1 MTAAPTARPRGKANR
16 ILVGVWTLAL
26 LPVTAF
32 LFLISV
38 FSVSPTVCPETGG
51 SYLCRY
57 PSASAWTLGGI
68 ALVLILGIGL
78 AVAGVAA
85 ADRRRSGIFVGASG
99 MSVVGAYLLAT
110 AAGSSWS

>member
-1 MTAAPTARPRGKANR
+1 MTGEPTSRPRGTANR

-26 LPVTAF
+26 LPVTGF
-32 LFLISV
+32 LLLISG
-38 FSVSPTVCPETGG
+38 FAVSPTQCPETGG

-68 ALVLILGIGL
+68 ALVLLLGIGL
-78 AVAGVAA
+78 AVAGAA
-85 ADRRRSGIFVGASG
+85 VADRRRSGMFVGASG
-99 MSVVGAYLLAT
+99 VAVVGVFLAAM

>member
-1 MTAAPTARPRGKANR
+1 MTAEPTARPRGKANR

-26 LPVTAF
+26 LPVTGF
-32 LFLISV
+32 LFLISG
-38 FSVSPTVCPETGG
+38 FAVSPTSCPETGG

-68 ALVLILGIGL
+68 ALLLVLGIGL
-78 AVAGVAA
+78 AVAGVAV
-85 ADRRRSGIFVGASG
+85 ADRRRSGMFVGASG
-99 MSVVGAYLLAT
+99 VAVVGALLAAM